1 MSNPTQK
8 VIIQIKRAASSTWS
22 QLNWLLEEG
31 ELGLEMDTRRIKI
44 GTGATQWND
53 LPYSL
58 KQTDNLLLDGN
69 TISSVDS
76 NGDIELAPDGSGKVV
91 VYSDLFVD
99 GEIYSQGDKRVAT
112 EEYVNSVKQ
121 VLDVKDSVR
130 AATLS
135 AIMLAGIQTVDGV
148 QLSAGDR
155 VLVKNQNS
163 VSENGIYSVS
173 SGMWSRSEDA
183 NSNLK
188 VTPGLFVFVEE
199 GDSNANSGWVLS
211 SEVPIALGQ
220 TAIIFSQFSGAGQ
233 ITAGAGLTKNGNQID
248 AVGTAGRILV
258 ESDSIDISPDYE
270 GQTSISVLGVVSV
283 GTWRGTA
290 VEASHGGTGISE
302 FSPGDILYAG
312 ENNILLRLSAGNG
325 RSFLKMNADGTAP
338 EWSNVIDGGTP

>member
-1 MSNPTQK
+1 MVDPAGE
-8 VIIQIKRAASSTWS
+8 VVIQIRRATSSTWT
-22 QLNWLLEEG
+22 QLNFLLEEG
-31 ELGLEMDTRRIKI
+31 EMGLELDTRRIKI
-44 GTGATQWND
+44 GTGQTRWNE

-69 TISSVDS
+69 AISSVDS

-130 AATLS
+130 TATLS

-155 VLVKNQNS
+155 VLVKNQNAM
-163 VSENGIYSVS
+163 SENGIYSASPGIWV
-173 SGMWSRSEDA
+173 RSEDA

-188 VTPGLFVFVEE
+188 VTPGIFVFVEE
-199 GDSNANSGWVLS
+199 GESNANSGWVLS
-211 SEVPIALGQ
+211 SDVPIALGE
-220 TAIIFSQFSGAGQ
+220 TDIIFSQFSGAGQ
-233 ITAGAGLTKNGNQID
+233 ISAGAGLIKTGNQID
-248 AVGTAGRILV
+248 AVGTPGRILV
-258 ESDSIDISPDYE
+258 GADNIDISPDYE
-270 GQTSISVLGVVSV
+270 GQTSISVLGMVST

-290 VEASHGGTGISE
+290 IEVPHGGTGLSA

-312 ENNILLRLSAGNG
+312 ENNILLRLSAGGG
-325 RSFLKMNADGTAP
+325 RSFLKMNEDGTAP